1 MNKEVFSVEQPED
14 SPGFLLWQTT
24 MTWQRRI
31 KKELELYGIAHAQF
45 VLLAILLW
53 HDKIKQEPTQV
64 ILANW
69 SKLDKMTVSKSLR
82 GLVDQGLV
90 ARHEH
95 PEDTRAKVV
104 NLTAEGKFMASKLV
118 PVVERIDAEF
128 FGRLPDS
135 DKQSLIHILSN
146 LAEANHE

>member
-1 MNKEVFSVEQPED
+1 MNYDVFSVEKPED

-24 MTWQRRI
+24 VTWQRKI
-31 KKELELYGIAHAQF
+31 KKALEPYGIAHAQF

-53 HDKIKQEPTQV
+53 HDKIKQQPTQV

-90 ARHEH
+90 IRREH

-104 NLTAEGKFMASKLV
+104 DLTADGKNMASKLV
-118 PVVERIDAEF
+118 PVVEQMDAEF
-128 FGRLPDS
+128 FGNLPDY
-135 DKQSLIHILSN
+135 DRQSLIQIMN
-146 LAEANHE
+146 QLAVVNHE

>member
-1 MNKEVFSVEQPED
+1 MNKQIFSVEQPED

-31 KKELELYGIAHAQF
+31 KKALEPYGIAHAQF

-53 HDKIKQEPTQV
+53 HDKIKQEPTQA

-82 GLVDQGLV
+82 GLVDQELV
-90 ARHEH
+90 VRHEH

-104 NLTAEGKFMASKLV
+104 KLTTEGKSMASKLV

-128 FGRLPDS
+128 FGSLPDH
-135 DKQSLIHILSN
+135 DQQSLIQILN
-146 LAEANHE
+146 KLAVVNNE